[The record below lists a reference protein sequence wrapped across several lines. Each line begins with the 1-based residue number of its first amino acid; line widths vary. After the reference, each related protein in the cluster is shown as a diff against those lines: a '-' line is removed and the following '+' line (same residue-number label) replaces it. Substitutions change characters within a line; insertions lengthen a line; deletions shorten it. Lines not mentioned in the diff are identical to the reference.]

1 MVNSRYQC
9 WRPRTKGKCLVNA
22 KGHALINPMAG
33 NPAKLK
39 AETLD
44 DPLADVEAEV
54 LVETMCDTLKKLSS

>member
-1 MVNSRYQC
+1 
-9 WRPRTKGKCLVNA
+9 
-22 KGHALINPMAG
+22 MAA